1 MPRINF
7 NAPAMTNVNRLDTL
21 EKGLMRSMQRVASG
35 ERVTRAADDVAAHGV
50 GERLKGQIRGLHMV
64 SRNVQDGI
72 ALINVAEAA
81 LNEVDDMLHR
91 LRELSVQAANGTLTD
106 DDRQT
111 IQMEVDKL
119 KDEINATS
127 RNTQYNNLQLLDGTG
142 EWGTGKGGYFQ
153 VGTGG
158 LPNSRVTVRREGANG
173 SSRMVKENNEP
184 NAEYIKHRIPAV
196 TTKTL
201 GIDGKSMNVETQEA
215 ASNAID
221 SVIGAVDY
229 VNSVRA
235 NLGGIAN
242 RLEHAWNNVNKIA
255 EDSQSY
261 ESVLMD
267 TDVPGEMITITRD
280 QIINQYCTAMLA
292 QANQTPN
299 TILQLLSK

>member
-7 NAPAMTNVNRLDTL
+7 NAPAMMNVNRLDTL

-64 SRNVQDGI
+64 ARNVQDGI

-91 LRELSVQAANGTLTD
+91 MRELSVQAANGTLTEE
-106 DDRQT
+106 DRLT

-127 RNTQYNNLQLLDGTG
+127 RNTHYNNLQLLDGTG
-142 EWGTGKGGYFQ
+142 DWGEGKGGYFQ

-158 LPNSRVTVRREGANG
+158 LPNSGVTVQRMGANG
-173 SSRMVKENNEP
+173 TSRMVRDNNEP
-184 NAEYIKHRIPAV
+184 NSEYIRHRIPAV
-196 TTKTL
+196 NTKTL
-201 GIDGKSMNVETQEA
+201 GIEGDDMRVDSQESA
-215 ASNAID
+215 QKAID
-221 SVIGAVDY
+221 RVIGAVDY
-229 VNSVRA
+229 VNFVRA

-242 RLEHAWNNVNKIA
+242 RLEHAWTNVNKIA

-261 ESVLMD
+261 ESILMD
-267 TDVPGEMITITRD
+267 TDVPEEMISITRD

-292 QANQTPN
+292 QANQTPD
-299 TILQLLSK
+299 TILQLLNK